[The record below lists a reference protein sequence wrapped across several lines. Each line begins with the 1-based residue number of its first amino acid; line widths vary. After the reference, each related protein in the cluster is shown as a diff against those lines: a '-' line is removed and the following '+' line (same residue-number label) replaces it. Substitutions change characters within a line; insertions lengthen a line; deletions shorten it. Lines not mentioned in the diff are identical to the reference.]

1 MKHPQR
7 QMLTL
12 HQLIRRLFGFS
23 FDLTGLAFNDDDVL
37 LDLAT
42 GRD

>member
-1 MKHPQR
+1 MKHTQK
-7 QMLTL
+7 QLLTL
-12 HQLIRRLFGFS
+12 QRLIRLWLGFS